1 MAIPLGPNVAA
12 TAPARIGELYPDDQ
26 PGLRLPYG
34 VEGWARPELAPV
46 VRTFEWMFTK
56 YRLGGGGLSVY
67 VDGEP
72 ALDIWAGA
80 AAAGQGWTRDTGAL
94 VFSASKG
101 IAATV
106 IHRLVDRG
114 LLAYD
119 APVARY
125 WPEFGANGKSSI
137 TVRQVLDHRAGL
149 SRLDGIVCHAEEIV
163 DHELMEQRLAA
174 APVDKFYGKRAYHA
188 LTFGWLLAGMAR
200 AVTGQDMR
208 ELFRTE
214 IAEPLGVEGI
224 HLGRPPRTSPTKAA
238 SMYPFLES
246 VVSKPLVGRVLP
258 TVIRAI
264 DRLPG
269 FEGAIGTMYEPG
281 MERILADDGTLNS
294 ALYDMQAPAANAV
307 ATASSLAKM
316 YAALAGG
323 GTVDGREFLS
333 EETVAGLSR
342 KPNLAIDHTIVFPMG
357 MHLGYMSLPMRGFRS
372 GFGHIGLGGSMGWA
386 DPKRRISVGFT
397 HNRLPMTMALDQI
410 SFAFLWPQI
419 VKAVG

>member
-1 MAIPLGPNVAA
+1 MVIPLGPNVAA
-12 TAPARIGELYPDDQ
+12 TAPVRRDGLYPGDQ
-26 PGLRLPYG
+26 PGLQLPNG
-34 VEGWARPELAPV
+34 VEGWARPELSAV

-114 LLAYD
+114 LITYD

-149 SRLDGIVCHAEEIV
+149 SRLEGIAYHAEEIV
-163 DHELMEQRLAA
+163 DHELMERRLAA

-188 LTFGWLLAGMAR
+188 LTFGWLLAGLAR
-200 AVTGQDMR
+200 SVTGKDMR

-214 IAEPLGVEGI
+214 IADPLGVDGI
-224 HLGRPPRTSPTKAA
+224 HLGRPPRTASTKAA
-238 SMYPFLES
+238 SMYPFLDS
-246 VVSKPLVGRVLP
+246 MANKPAVGRLLP

-269 FEGAIGTMYEPG
+269 FEGAIGTMYGPG

-307 ATASSLAKM
+307 ATAPALAKM
-316 YAALAGG
+316 YAALAGDG
-323 GTVDGREFLS
+323 SVDGRELLS
-333 EETVAGLSR
+333 PETVAGLAR
-342 KPNLAIDHTIVFPMG
+342 KTNLTIDRTIVFPMG
-357 MHLGYMSLPMRGFRS
+357 MHLGYMSLPMNGFRG

-386 DPKRRISVGFT
+386 DPKRKIAVGFA
-397 HNRLPMTMALDQI
+397 HNRLPLTMALDQI

>member
-12 TAPARIGELYPDDQ
+12 TAPARIDELYPGDQ
-26 PGLRLPYG
+26 PGLRLPHG
-34 VEGWARPELAPV
+34 VEGWARPELSSV
-46 VRTFEWMFTK
+46 VRTFEWMFAK
-56 YRLGGGGLSVY
+56 YRLGGGGLSIY

-80 AAAGQGWTRDTGAL
+80 AAAGQAWTRDTGAL

-101 IAATV
+101 ITATV

-149 SRLDGIVCHAEEIV
+149 SRLEGIAYHAQEIT

-188 LTFGWLLAGMAR
+188 LTFGWLLAGLAR
-200 AVTGQDMR
+200 SVTGKDMR

-214 IAEPLGVEGI
+214 IAEPLGVDGI
-224 HLGRPPRTSPTKAA
+224 HLGRPPRTSSTKAA
-238 SMYPFLES
+238 SMYPFLDPI
-246 VVSKPLVGRVLP
+246 VRAPLLGRVLP
-258 TVIRAI
+258 PLIHAI
-264 DRLPG
+264 DRIPG
-269 FEGAIGTMYEPG
+269 FEGALGTMYEPG
-281 MERILADDGTLNS
+281 MERILADDGTLSS
-294 ALYDMQAPAANAV
+294 ALYDTQAPAANAI
-307 ATASSLAKM
+307 ATAPALAKM

-323 GTVDGREFLS
+323 GSVDGREFLS
-333 EETVAGLSR
+333 SETVAGLAR
-342 KPNLAIDHTIVFPMG
+342 KTNLSIDHTVMFPMG
-357 MHLGYMSLPMRGFRS
+357 MHLGYMSLPMNGFRG
-372 GFGHIGLGGSMGWA
+372 GFGHLGLGGSMGWA

-397 HNRLPMTMALDQI
+397 HNRLPATLAMDQI
-410 SFAFLWPQI
+410 AFVFLWPQI
-419 VKAVG
+419 VKAVR